1 MISSD
6 LIILNNFK
14 NELNEKYGTKCSL
27 MRQHIRDEIIN
38 GENIINKAIN
48 QQYPIFNNN
57 IQDDNY
63 LTNCIFQ
70 LLHFYYHIL
79 ITKKNFLD
87 WDNNLFS
94 ESLYLIEADRVKYLN
109 EIEKSEII
117 EDTLLMLFNLKSRGN
132 EKLAYILLNEYNNK
146 IKYQLQQGKIIN

>member
-1 MISSD
+1 MINSD
-6 LIILNNFK
+6 VIILNNLK

-27 MRQHIRDEIIN
+27 MRQHIKNQIIN
-38 GENIINKAIN
+38 GENIINKSIN
-48 QQYPIFNNN
+48 QQYPIFNN

-79 ITKKNFLD
+79 ITKNNFLH

-94 ESLYLIEADRVKYLN
+94 ESLYLMEANRVKYLN

-117 EDTLLMLFNLKSRGN
+117 EDILLMLLKLKSKEN
-132 EKLAYILLNEYNNK
+132 ESLAYILLNEYNNK
-146 IKYQLQQGKIIN
+146 IKDELHQGKIID

>member
-1 MISSD
+1 M
-6 LIILNNFK
+6 
-14 NELNEKYGTKCSL
+14 ELSVPL
-27 MRQHIRDEIIN
+27 MRQHIRDQIIN

-79 ITKKNFLD
+79 ITKKK
-87 WDNNLFS
+87 LFR
-94 ESLYLIEADRVKYLN
+94 L
-109 EIEKSEII
+109 
-117 EDTLLMLFNLKSRGN
+117 G
-132 EKLAYILLNEYNNK
+132 
-146 IKYQLQQGKIIN
+146 Q